1 MNNSSNSEF
10 IVPVQ
15 FISIDVDGNIKSS
28 DQKLINFEK
37 GLPIKAVHP
46 FFESIIS
53 LFNNNSTHIKLDCVN
68 MFDQTFDV
76 EVITHKDNS
85 GVIILRDRSD
95 FYKRIQK
102 VAQQRNQSLILNE
115 LLELKNDLL
124 KEKEAFKTKFIKNFS
139 QELRSPLTLISA
151 FSSLLLK
158 GELNLEQTK
167 LVEALKD
174 QSDSIRKL
182 LDDIIELSQ
191 LKKGDSKLVEEIF
204 SFKDL
209 LANIYLNYSTKVSLS
224 KNTFEM
230 SVSKDTPEY
239 LIGDERRMG
248 QIIKNLIENALHFND
263 GTHIK
268 FEVSENHKRA
278 GKTSLRFLVHHKGKI
293 PDDLEDKYDLK
304 DLEKINPGGLNF
316 SIVRELVE
324 LLDGS
329 LKLNKIDND
338 YTQQIVNLKV
348 AYPLHEVKIPP
359 KKTSTIEQYKFTDKA
374 KVLIADGNTTT
385 QFTALKVLVST
396 GNFDTEVY
404 TDPRE
409 LLEAVENRE
418 YDLILMSSNISQID
432 SIELISIIKQ
442 FANDK
447 NKKIPI
453 IALTVHTSKE
463 SIAAYKAAGFKDVIK
478 KPYTDDELLNT
489 IYKRLKIKKF
499 L

>member
-1 MNNSSNSEF
+1 MSTSSSNEF
-10 IVPVQ
+10 IVPIQ
-15 FISIDVDGNIKSS
+15 FISIDTDGKIKSS
-28 DQKLINFEK
+28 DQKILNLEK
-37 GLPIKAVHP
+37 GAPIKDAHP
-46 FFESIIS
+46 FFESVIS
-53 LFNNNSTHIKLDCVN
+53 MFESRATHLKLDCVN
-68 MFDQTFDV
+68 MLDCTFDV

-115 LLELKNDLL
+115 LLELKNDVL

-139 QELRSPLTLISA
+139 EELRSPLTLISA

-158 GELNLEQTK
+158 GDLDLEQTK
-167 LVEALKD
+167 LVEALKE

-182 LDDIIELSQ
+182 LDDIIELSK
-191 LKKGDSKLVEEIF
+191 LKKGDSKLAEEVF

-209 LANIYLNYSTKVSLS
+209 LSSIYMNYNAKVSLTN
-224 KNTFEM
+224 NTFEM
-230 SVSKDTPEY
+230 NVSKDVPEF
-239 LIGDERRMG
+239 LQGDERRIA
-248 QIIKNLIENALHFND
+248 QVIKNLIENALIFND
-263 GTHIK
+263 GKHIK
-268 FEVSENHKRA
+268 FEVTENHRRA
-278 GKTSLRFLVHHKGKI
+278 GKTSLRFQVHHKGTVPKG
-293 PDDLEDKYDLK
+293 LGDKYDLE
-304 DLEKINPGGLNF
+304 DLEKVNPEGLNF

-324 LLDGS
+324 LLDGT
-329 LKLNKIDND
+329 LKFNEVDKNH
-338 YTQQIVNLKV
+338 TQQIVNLKV
-348 AYPLHEVKIPP
+348 AYPLHEVKLPP
-359 KKTSTIEQYKFTDKA
+359 KKKSTVEQYKFSEKV
-374 KVLIADGNTTT
+374 KVLIADQNTTT
-385 QFTALKVLVST
+385 QLTALKVLVST

-409 LLEAVENRE
+409 LLEAVEKRE
-418 YDLILMSSNISQID
+418 FDLVLMSSSISQID

-442 FANDK
+442 FANNS

-463 SIAAYKAAGFKDVIK
+463 SMAAYKAAGFKDVIK